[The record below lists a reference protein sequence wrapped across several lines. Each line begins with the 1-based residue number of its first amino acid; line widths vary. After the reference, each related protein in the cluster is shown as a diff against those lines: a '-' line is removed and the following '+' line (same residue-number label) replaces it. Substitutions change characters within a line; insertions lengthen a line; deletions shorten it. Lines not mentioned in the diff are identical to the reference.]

1 MLVDNYVNSLEAIT
15 LILIDVFDFKVVPNT
30 EEQIM
35 EAMLKVVKYKLA
47 IGLDKSVKESS
58 KVMLAI
64 ITTCKVVSMEFEIK
78 EEVKIARV
86 TIALIALVSFYSIF
100 ISTFNIVNFLLQVL

>member
-1 MLVDNYVNSLEAIT
+1 MLVDNYANSLEAIT
-15 LILIDVFDFKVVPNT
+15 LILINVFDFKIVPNT

-100 ISTFNIVNFLLQVL
+100 ISTFNIVSFPPQVL

>member
-86 TIALIALVSFYSIF
+86 TIALIVLKSFYSIF

>member
-35 EAMLKVVKYKLA
+35 EAMLKAVEYKLA
-47 IGLDKSVKESS
+47 IK
-58 KVMLAI
+58 
-64 ITTCKVVSMEFEIK
+64 
-78 EEVKIARV
+78 
-86 TIALIALVSFYSIF
+86 
-100 ISTFNIVNFLLQVL
+100 

>member
-15 LILIDVFDFKVVPNT
+15 LILINVFDFKIVPNT

-86 TIALIALVSFYSIF
+86 TIALIVLKSFYSIF